1 MKKLIL
7 LTGLFIAA
15 TLFLSAQNF
24 HYKSALP
31 TGVTIND
38 AVELNGKFYL
48 VGNLDS
54 VGTQR
59 PYYCVLD
66 NAGSLI
72 LDTVLY
78 GAPGKYISIHEV
90 NNTLHLSVFID
101 FGGGFRGF
109 NNLQVDTNFI
119 ILTGVGS
126 FGSEIFQK
134 SKLINDSTIMYLSV
148 DPPSFNTYGNAV
160 IYRHNIPT
168 SSVYGNF
175 SIFNLN
181 LLEIYDIVSPSDG
194 IYHVFTNSPDSLIPD
209 QVTVH
214 YLNDSLYSYRS
225 EQLTT
230 SYNQFGATARVF
242 GPVSAEMVNGSIAL
256 NAVVDHRTYQNQVNS
271 FDMAIIRY
279 DTNYNELSLSITG
292 KTDTNYTTSIN
303 SLSVSTNQLFSGGNT
318 TTTNPIFDELVL
330 NQHDTSGNIVKSVNY
345 VDGTKLKLKK
355 LLQLPGNELLIIG
368 NTGDQFFAMRVDSL
382 SNNMITNLKGS
393 FMSNSVEIDVF
404 PNPTSDWITI
414 KLKGSALLEGY
425 FLYDLNGRLLMSDR
439 NRNGSVN
446 LSQLES
452 GIYFIQVLTDEGSVT
467 KKVVVSK

>member
-1 MKKLIL
+1 MKKIIL
-7 LTGLFIAA
+7 LTGLFIAG
-15 TLFLSAQNF
+15 TLFLTAQNF

-38 AVELNGKFYL
+38 AVELNGKYYL
-48 VGNLDS
+48 VGNTDS

-59 PYYCVLD
+59 QYFCVLD

-72 LDTVLY
+72 MDTVLY
-78 GAPGKYISIHEV
+78 GVFGKINNIHEV
-90 NNTLHLSVFID
+90 NNTLHLTTLLT
-101 FGGGFRGF
+101 FGPSFYSF
-109 NNLQVDTNFI
+109 SNLQVDTNFAI
-119 ILTGVGS
+119 QTGVSLGMS
-126 FGSEIFQK
+126 VLQK

-160 IYRHNIPT
+160 IFRHIIPT
-168 SSVYGNF
+168 SSVYGYF

-181 LLEIYDIVSPSDG
+181 LLEIYDIISPSNG
-194 IYHVFTNSPDSLIPD
+194 VYHVFTNSPDSLISD

-214 YLNDSLYSYRS
+214 YLNDSLHSYRS
-225 EQLTT
+225 KQLTT
-230 SYNQFGATARVF
+230 SYNQFGASSRVF

-345 VDGTKLKLKK
+345 ADGTKLKLKK

-393 FMSNSVEIDVF
+393 FVSNSVEVDVF

-452 GIYFIQVLTDEGSVT
+452 GIYFIQVITDEESVT